1 MEQTN
6 KNKEFIL
13 EYLKTI
19 CGAPAKTRELLSKYV
34 DDESLI
40 QHALFFDAVFPAY
53 QIIPDEVTAEDNRV
67 VVFGRVK
74 GTHKGEFNGIP
85 PTYKNIDFPFA
96 ICYQVENKKIT
107 SHWIIADQAALM
119 EQLGVAPAL
128 QE

>member
-1 MEQTN
+1 MEQSH

-19 CGAPAKTRELLSKYV
+19 CEAPAKTREILSKYV

-53 QIIPDEVTAEDNRV
+53 QIIPEEITAEDNRV
-67 VVFGRVK
+67 VVLARVK
-74 GTHKGEFNGIP
+74 GTHRGEFNGIP

-96 ICYQVENKKIT
+96 IGYHVENRRIT
-107 SHWIIADQAALM
+107 GHWMIADQAALM
-119 EQLGVAPAL
+119 EQLGIAPAL